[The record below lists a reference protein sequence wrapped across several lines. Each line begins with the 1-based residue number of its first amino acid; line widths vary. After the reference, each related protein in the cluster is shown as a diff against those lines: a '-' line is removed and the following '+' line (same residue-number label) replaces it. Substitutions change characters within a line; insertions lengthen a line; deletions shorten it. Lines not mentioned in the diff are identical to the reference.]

1 MLEPPEPLPGYAPV
15 TREGPCPACGN
26 KADPYGDHQI
36 GCGGNGDRIHRH
48 NSIRDALFL
57 VAQTAALAP
66 RKYALEIGEGWKM
79 AAHAEECREIG
90 ITFVPLVVETL
101 GGWCEGAV
109 HTIRDIGKL
118 QGLRLG
124 ISPAECT
131 RHLFQRL
138 AISLW
143 KGNASLWLNHP
154 RSS

>member
-1 MLEPPEPLPGYAPV
+1 MVEAVVHNL
-15 TREGPCPACGN
+15 
-26 KADPYGDHQI
+26 
-36 GCGGNGDRIHRH
+36 GGLGKRGRP
-48 NSIRDALFL
+48 
-57 VAQTAALAP
+57 AALDVTVISTMQQLTQQGASNTLG
-66 RKYALEIGEGWKM
+66 YALEIGEGWKM
-79 AAHAEECREIG
+79 AAHTEECREIG
-90 ITFVPLVVETL
+90 ITFVPLVMETQ

-143 KGNASLWLNHP
+143 KGNASLWLSHLP
-154 RSS
+154 LTPAVVDGKV